1 MRGVLGIVGVVDNDG
16 DDDVVVVVVVV
27 VMERRKHCCCCLL
40 RRNIG
45 RGRAEFLVMV
55 MMIWGQ
61 QVGKNTRIKL
71 R

>member
-16 DDDVVVVVVVV
+16 DDDVVVVVVV
-27 VMERRKHCCCCLL
+27 MERRKHCCCCCCSPQEKVWWGK
-40 RRNIG
+40 G
-45 RGRAEFLVMV
+45 RVFGDGDDDM
-55 MMIWGQ
+55 GQ